1 MKKIVKR
8 CVAISLALMAA
19 LSLPTTVSAG
29 WVQSGNRWS
38 YTQNGVTVKNGW
50 KKIDG
55 KWYYFKNGV
64 MQTGWVKDNGTWYY
78 LQGSGAMKT
87 GWLKEGSTWYY
98 LQSSGAMKTGWLKLG
113 STWYFLQG
121 SGAMKTGWLLN
132 GNKWYYLN
140 SDGSMKTG
148 WLKTSGEWYFMD
160 ANGVMQTSLIQVEG
174 VNYDMG
180 TDGKMKEGTPVGY
193 PYYAYNRSGNKVEMI
208 LPKKNGKTAT
218 LNLWEGM
225 SLKMMAQRLN
235 DKGVCRYEDF
245 LKAVDTIKPNFPF
258 NKEIPSNVFYQYE
271 GYLFPDIY
279 EFYLYEDAE
288 VVVKKMMDNFEKKM
302 TSDLQSRIK
311 ASGMSFNEVMTLA
324 SIVQGE
330 APDQANMR
338 KVAQIFINRLNNPST
353 FPKLQANP
361 TTNYANQVI
370 LAADPKATSLAAAYD
385 TYKCNGLPIGP
396 INNPGLMAIEAVL
409 NPDTS
414 MKGYYFF
421 CTDKVTKEFY
431 YAKTWE
437 EHKANTIKAGLA

>member
-1 MKKIVKR
+1 MKKAVKR
-8 CVAISLALMAA
+8 CVAISLALAAA
-19 LSLPTTVSAG
+19 LSLPATVGAG
-29 WVQSGNRWS
+29 WVQDGSRWS

-55 KWYYFKNGV
+55 KWYYFKNGI
-64 MQTGWVKDNGTWYY
+64 MQTGWVKDNG
-78 LQGSGAMKT
+78 
-87 GWLKEGSTWYY
+87 
-98 LQSSGAMKTGWLKLG
+98 
-113 STWYFLQG
+113 TWYFLQG

-140 SDGSMKTG
+140 ADGSMKTG

-160 ANGVMQTSLIQVEG
+160 VNGVMQTSLIQVEG

-180 TDGKMKEGTPVGY
+180 TDGKMKQGTPVGY
-193 PYYAYNRSGNKVEMI
+193 PYYAYNRSGNKVEMV

-245 LKAVDTIKPNFPF
+245 LKAVDTVKPSFPF
-258 NKEIPSNVFYQYE
+258 NKEIPQNVFYQYE
-271 GYLFPDIY
+271 GYLFPDTY

-311 ASGMSFNEVMTLA
+311 ASGMTFNEVMTLA

-330 APDQANMR
+330 AGDQANMR
-338 KVAQIFINRLNNPST
+338 KVAQVYINRLNNPST

-414 MKGYYFF
+414 VEDYFF